1 VQAVVARHLEAHHLN
16 TGRFGSTTIR
26 RVNWRL
32 SPVEFRSLGAT
43 GLKVSVL
50 SFGTMSFAGNDRQSV
65 IGTTDVAEAWRLVDR
80 CLDAGINL
88 FDSAD
93 VYSRGESERVL
104 GEALKGRR
112 QNVVLATKVNGRMGE
127 GPNDRGLS
135 RSHVISGCEASL
147 RRLGTDWIDLY
158 QVHSWDG
165 HTPLEETLS
174 ALDYLVQ
181 SGKVRYVGCSNY
193 SGWHLMKAIAV
204 ADRLRLQG
212 YATQQIDYSL
222 LVRDAEYE
230 LVPIAIA
237 EGIGILVWSPL
248 AGGFLSGKFRRGEPP
263 PEGTRF
269 AAQGDQ
275 GRFDLERAYA
285 VVDAVGEIA
294 EARGV
299 SSAQVALNWLTTRA
313 GISSIIL
320 GARTEE
326 QLADNLGAATWSL
339 SEEEV
344 RQLDDLTV
352 PRILYPYW
360 HQQFSARLGPA
371 DVWPRPS
378 VQSGK

>member
-1 VQAVVARHLEAHHLN
+1 
-16 TGRFGSTTIR
+16 
-26 RVNWRL
+26 
-32 SPVEFRSLGAT
+32 
-43 GLKVSVL
+43 
-50 SFGTMSFAGNDRQSV
+50 MSFAGNDRQSI
-65 IGTTDVAEAWRLVDR
+65 IGTTDVAEARRLVDR
-80 CLDAGINL
+80 CLEAGVNL
-88 FDSAD
+88 FDTAD

-112 QNVVLATKVNGRMGE
+112 EGVVLATKVNGRMGD

-135 RSHVISGCEASL
+135 RSHIISGCEASL
-147 RRLGTDWIDLY
+147 KRLGTDWIDLY
-158 QVHSWDG
+158 QVHSWDSD
-165 HTPLEETLS
+165 TPLDETLA
-174 ALDYLVQ
+174 ALDALVQ

-193 SGWHLMKAIAV
+193 SAWHLMKALAV

-212 YATQQIDYSL
+212 YATQQINYSL

-248 AGGFLSGKFRRGEPP
+248 AGGFLSGKFRRGDPA

-269 AAQGDQ
+269 AAQGNR
-275 GRFDLERAYA
+275 GGFDLEQAYD
-285 VVDAVGEIA
+285 VVTEMGEIA

-299 SSAQVALNWLTTRA
+299 SPAQVALNWLTHRA
-313 GISSIIL
+313 GVSSVLL

-326 QLADNLGAATWSL
+326 QLADNLGAASWTL
-339 SEEEV
+339 DDEEIQ
-344 RQLDDLTV
+344 RLDDLTV

-371 DVWPRPS
+371 DVWPRPR
-378 VQSGK
+378 VPAT